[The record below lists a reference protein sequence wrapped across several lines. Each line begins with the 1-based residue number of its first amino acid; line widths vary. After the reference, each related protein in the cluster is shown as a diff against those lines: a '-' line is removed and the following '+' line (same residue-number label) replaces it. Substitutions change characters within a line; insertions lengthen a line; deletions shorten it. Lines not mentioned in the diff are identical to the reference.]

1 MSATIDQRIDDLLK
15 HTGVWDETKDTLR
28 DLLAEHKAGTL
39 DAEDARYI
47 EGLHKKMFPG
57 RNAAPMSDAKPSP
70 SRPRD
75 IAAVKPANDD
85 AQLASA
91 RRGLSGADLIQR
103 CAPTSPT
110 SSCRRIWPS
119 ARRPSRT
126 CGPRYSRRSRR
137 RSTTSPPTRKAD
149 HPCPP
154 PRGSRPA
161 SIVALPR

>member
-91 RRGLSGADLIQR
+91 RRGLSGADLIQALR
-103 CAPTSPT
+103 ADIAHVVVP
-110 SSCRRIWPS
+110 
-119 ARRPSRT
+119 ADLAERPQAEQDLRT
-126 CGPRYSRRSRR
+126 EILEAL
-137 RSTTSPPTRKAD
+137 KATLD
-149 HPCPP
+149 DID
-154 PRGSRPA
+154 A
-161 SIVALPR
+161 N